1 MVSSLG
7 KVGAI
12 IQARVGSNRL
22 PGKVLLKLPF
32 GGVHSIVENVLLR
45 ARKVPSV
52 DTVVL
57 ATSRESE
64 NDSLAAFVNGTGAS
78 LFRGSENN
86 VLERFHQAAA
96 EHALKT
102 IVRLTADN
110 PCIDPVRI
118 EQALHAHA
126 EQDADYSRTVG
137 LPLGMN
143 VEIFSFEAL
152 TRVLEAAERDDDK
165 EHVTLYMNRHPASF
179 KIAKLD
185 WARADYQDLRMT
197 VDWEGDYA
205 FACFLYDRLYET
217 DHCFGLDAVTELLDR
232 YPWAK
237 MINRTL
243 KQEQQVL

>member
-1 MVSSLG
+1 MVGSLG

-12 IQARVGSNRL
+12 VQARVGSSRL

-32 GGVHSIVENVLLR
+32 GGSHSIVENVLLR
-45 ARKVPSV
+45 AMKVPAV

-57 ATSRESE
+57 ATSREPE
-64 NDSLAAFVNGTGAS
+64 NDSLASCANRAGAS

-86 VLERFHQAAA
+86 VLERFYQAAT
-96 EHALKT
+96 EHGLKT

-110 PCIDPVRI
+110 PCIDPANVQR
-118 EQALHAHA
+118 ALDEHAV
-126 EQDADYSRTVG
+126 QGADYTRTVG

-143 VEIFSFEAL
+143 VEVFSFGAL
-152 TRVLEAAERDDDK
+152 VRVFEAADRDDDK

-179 KIAKLD
+179 KICRLD
-185 WARADYQDLRMT
+185 WAKAGYEDLRMT

-217 DHCFGLDAVTELLDR
+217 EPCFGLDAVMELLDR

-243 KQEQQVL
+243 RQEQQVL